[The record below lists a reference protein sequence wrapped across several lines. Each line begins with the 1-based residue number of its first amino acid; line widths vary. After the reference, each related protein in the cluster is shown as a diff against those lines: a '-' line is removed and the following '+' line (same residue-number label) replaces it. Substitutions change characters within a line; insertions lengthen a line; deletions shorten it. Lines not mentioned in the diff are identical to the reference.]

1 MNEST
6 VILTGVQI
14 NTPIYLGMKREYDF
28 VHPIVD
34 EFCRAA
40 EFVPTPGEAPLHLV
54 AGKGPFQRTVEGLQ
68 YTQDNYSTCYLFRF
82 HNCCHR
88 AQFVG
93 PTSRDY
99 LDSVHLN
106 HYRLRIII
114 HELDLKACSTPRI
127 IT

>member
-28 VHPIVD
+28 VHPMVD

-54 AGKGPFQRTVEGLQ
+54 AGKGPFQRTV
-68 YTQDNYSTCYLFRF
+68 FRKP
-82 HNCCHR
+82 
-88 AQFVG
+88 G
-93 PTSRDY
+93 TSFGKQGY
-99 LDSVHLN
+99 V
-106 HYRLRIII
+106 YRYRI
-114 HELDLKACSTPRI
+114 EPNPMVLY
-127 IT
+127 

>member
-40 EFVPTPGEAPLHLV
+40 EFVPTPWEAPLHLV
-54 AGKGPFQRTVEGLQ
+54 AGKGPFQRTVQ
-68 YTQDNYSTCYLFRF
+68 S
-82 HNCCHR
+82 
-88 AQFVG
+88 VG
-93 PTSRDY
+93 W
-99 LDSVHLN
+99 SVCSSV
-106 HYRLRIII
+106 IIVSKQ
-114 HELDLKACSTPRI
+114 HGKTYMLLLENL
-127 IT
+127 

>member
-6 VILTGVQI
+6 VILTGVHI

-54 AGKGPFQRTVEGLQ
+54 AGKGPFQRTVKDDGHMLKNCQTVVDNDGYTTGLNEKL
-68 YTQDNYSTCYLFRF
+68 TLFIGSLI
-82 HNCCHR
+82 C
-88 AQFVG
+88 
-93 PTSRDY
+93 
-99 LDSVHLN
+99 L
-106 HYRLRIII
+106 
-114 HELDLKACSTPRI
+114 
-127 IT
+127 

>member
-54 AGKGPFQRTVEGLQ
+54 AGKGPFQRTVISSSAIRKFCASIQKLNLTLFLQ
-68 YTQDNYSTCYLFRF
+68 SNEKSNKFL
-82 HNCCHR
+82 
-88 AQFVG
+88 
-93 PTSRDY
+93 
-99 LDSVHLN
+99 
-106 HYRLRIII
+106 
-114 HELDLKACSTPRI
+114 
-127 IT
+127 

>member
-28 VHPIVD
+28 VHPMVD

-54 AGKGPFQRTVEGLQ
+54 AGKGPFQRTVMCKHIS
-68 YTQDNYSTCYLFRF
+68 YIKAYLINR
-82 HNCCHR
+82 
-88 AQFVG
+88 VDG
-93 PTSRDY
+93 
-99 LDSVHLN
+99 
-106 HYRLRIII
+106 
-114 HELDLKACSTPRI
+114 
-127 IT
+127 ITTNG

>member
-28 VHPIVD
+28 VHPMVD

-54 AGKGPFQRTVEGLQ
+54 AGKGPFQRTVPGRHGLSH
-68 YTQDNYSTCYLFRF
+68 NYCLICCYSNSNALIG
-82 HNCCHR
+82 
-88 AQFVG
+88 Q
-93 PTSRDY
+93 
-99 LDSVHLN
+99 
-106 HYRLRIII
+106 
-114 HELDLKACSTPRI
+114 
-127 IT
+127 

>member
-28 VHPIVD
+28 VHPMVD

-54 AGKGPFQRTVEGLQ
+54 AGKGPFQRTVNIYGRFILVIGYYIVTGLVILSVPGGLP
-68 YTQDNYSTCYLFRF
+68 YT
-82 HNCCHR
+82 
-88 AQFVG
+88 
-93 PTSRDY
+93 
-99 LDSVHLN
+99 
-106 HYRLRIII
+106 
-114 HELDLKACSTPRI
+114 
-127 IT
+127 

>member
-54 AGKGPFQRTVEGLQ
+54 AGKGPFQRTVSPLSMDLGFSIL
-68 YTQDNYSTCYLFRF
+68 
-82 HNCCHR
+82 
-88 AQFVG
+88 
-93 PTSRDY
+93 
-99 LDSVHLN
+99 LN
-106 HYRLRIII
+106 WF
-114 HELDLKACSTPRI
+114 
-127 IT
+127 

>member
-28 VHPIVD
+28 VHPMVD

-54 AGKGPFQRTVEGLQ
+54 AGKGPFQRTVLWVVLGLIR
-68 YTQDNYSTCYLFRF
+68 TFTLFNLHNYKRGQFSFVPTTGNGVCHLVST
-82 HNCCHR
+82 
-88 AQFVG
+88 
-93 PTSRDY
+93 
-99 LDSVHLN
+99 
-106 HYRLRIII
+106 LRI
-114 HELDLKACSTPRI
+114 LTQ
-127 IT
+127 

>member
-28 VHPIVD
+28 VHPMVD

-54 AGKGPFQRTVEGLQ
+54 AGKGPFQRTVRPSECDSPNLKEHSDG
-68 YTQDNYSTCYLFRF
+68 
-82 HNCCHR
+82 
-88 AQFVG
+88 G
-93 PTSRDY
+93 P
-99 LDSVHLN
+99 V
-106 HYRLRIII
+106 
-114 HELDLKACSTPRI
+114 
-127 IT
+127 

>member
-54 AGKGPFQRTVEGLQ
+54 AGKGPFQRTV
-68 YTQDNYSTCYLFRF
+68 S
-82 HNCCHR
+82 
-88 AQFVG
+88 
-93 PTSRDY
+93 
-99 LDSVHLN
+99 LDTLTLREQVKLCGRVDEVVVLVEVDWLKKLN
-106 HYRLRIII
+106 V
-114 HELDLKACSTPRI
+114 TPKESQVS
-127 IT
+127 